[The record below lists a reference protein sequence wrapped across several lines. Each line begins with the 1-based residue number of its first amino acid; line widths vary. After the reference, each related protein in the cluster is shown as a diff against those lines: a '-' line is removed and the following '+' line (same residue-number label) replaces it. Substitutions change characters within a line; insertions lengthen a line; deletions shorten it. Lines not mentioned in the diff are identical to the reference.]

1 MFYKRWV
8 WVRGDAARKR
18 AALRGNRFGQ
28 TGMRRKSRGPQKIGD
43 VLANVMARRGYGN
56 QQSSEELEATWQRA
70 AGQKLADVSRPG
82 SLRRGTLEIVVKNSL
97 ALQELAFQ
105 QKRILR
111 DLNTIYPP
119 EKIKELRFRV
129 GNID

>member
-1 MFYKRWV
+1 M
-8 WVRGDAARKR
+8 
-18 AALRGNRFGQ
+18 Q
-28 TGMRRKSRGPQKIGD
+28 QKSRGPQRMGD

-56 QQSSEELEATWQRA
+56 QQSSKELEATWLQA

-97 ALQELAFQ
+97 ALQELTFQ

-111 DLNTIYPP
+111 DLNAACSAK
-119 EKIKELRFRV
+119 KIKGLRFRV
-129 GNID
+129 GNIE